1 LEDARAILDTAIRNN
16 WSIPIYDLD
25 DGHIQREIQ
34 FSEDMRVDTP
44 PYDGYLFW
52 ISMQAMINYMA
63 LQGVTRFGEPREIP
77 G

>member
-1 LEDARAILDTAIRNN
+1 
-16 WSIPIYDLD
+16 
-25 DGHIQREIQ
+25 
-34 FSEDMRVDTP
+34 MRVDTP

-77 G
+77 GLKPWIDELFDMSIVHINEPGKDRNLTKASS